1 MQELLSELN
10 HEITATQ
17 KLLDRLPAG
26 QLAWQPHEKA
36 MSLGQLALHVATIPG
51 HVAGY
56 AVDGTTTVAALIHH
70 PEAQEK
76 QEILNAFS
84 QGISKARKVLETEAG
99 DWGTKQWRLTQNDE
113 EVLVLPS
120 SLLARLL
127 MLNHW
132 YHHRGQ
138 LATYLR
144 ILDVSIPSIYGPS
157 ADENPF

>member
-1 MQELLSELN
+1 MQAVLSELN
-10 HEITATQ
+10 HEVTATQ
-17 KLLDRLPAG
+17 KLLDKLPEQ
-26 QLAWQPHEKA
+26 QLGWKPHEKA
-36 MSLGQLALHVATIPG
+36 MSLGQLAFHVATIPG

-56 AVDGTTTVAALIHH
+56 AVDGTTTVAALIPH
-70 PEAQEK
+70 PEAKGK
-76 QEILNAFS
+76 QEILDAFS
-84 QGISKARKVLETEAG
+84 QGISKARNILEEEAG
-99 DWGTKQWRLTQNDE
+99 DWETKQWNLTKDEE